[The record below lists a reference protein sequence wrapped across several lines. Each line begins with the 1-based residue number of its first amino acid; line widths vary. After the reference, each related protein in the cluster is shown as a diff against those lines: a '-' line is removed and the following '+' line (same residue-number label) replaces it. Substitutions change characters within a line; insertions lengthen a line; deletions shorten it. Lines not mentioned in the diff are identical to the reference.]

1 MQVTSSLAR
10 ANSIKNDDFK
20 VDINRLI
27 VNVASDDLDTDLEFA
42 ITDGIK
48 VLKVNED
55 VQIREVWSTI
65 DDLMEE
71 ADNRV
76 LLYIRDAIECGH
88 NGILLKTVDSDIIII
103 LLGFMEKLLECN
115 SDIKMW
121 VKFNSGVNEKLI
133 DMNTTF
139 KELGGEIAYGIMF
152 FHCFSGCDA
161 TTAFF
166 KKSKNVLFKSWKC
179 YPQRTALSKVFKA
192 LTFYPSA
199 ETYKSSLPTIYEFIS
214 HDYTDEIVQLNI
226 VRFNLYLRFRSLR
239 ELPPSEHALYRHI
252 KNVYRLYSTMAGR
265 KIPLLRLQWTGL
277 QILIGKYSTIL
288 LPHANTLNLH
298 YPM

>member
-1 MQVTSSLAR
+1 MEERGRGTCSGIRFDAGEILPRKSKLGQYL
-10 ANSIKNDDFK
+10 KNDDFK

-42 ITDGIK
+42 ISDGLN
-48 VLKVNED
+48 VLKVNEG
-55 VQIREVWSTI
+55 VQIREIWSTI

-71 ADNRV
+71 TDNRV

-88 NGILLKTVDSDIIII
+88 NRILLKTEDSDIIII

-139 KELGGEIAYGIMF
+139 KELGGEMAPGIMF
-152 FHCFSGCDA
+152 FHCLSGCDS

-166 KKSKNVLFKSWKC
+166 TKSKKVLLKSWKC

-192 LTFYPSA
+192 LSFNPSA

-226 VRFNLYLRFRSLR
+226 VGVSEIFLLQSMHYTDTSRTCTVCIRLWLEERYFFSACNGLGSRS
-239 ELPPSEHALYRHI
+239 
-252 KNVYRLYSTMAGR
+252 
-265 KIPLLRLQWTGL
+265 
-277 QILIGKYSTIL
+277 
-288 LPHANTLNLH
+288 
-298 YPM
+298 